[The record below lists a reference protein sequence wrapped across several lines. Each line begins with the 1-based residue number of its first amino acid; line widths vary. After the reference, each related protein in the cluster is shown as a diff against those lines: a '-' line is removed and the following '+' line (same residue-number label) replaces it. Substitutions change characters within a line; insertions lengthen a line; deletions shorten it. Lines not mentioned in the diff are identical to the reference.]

1 MTGMEG
7 SPEVAA
13 FAETH
18 GQALL
23 RFAYLLTGGNSADA
37 EDLVYAVL
45 ARLVERGLDGLDN
58 PAAYA
63 RTSIVNAHRSG
74 VRRASLHRRTL
85 PQLHERMATAP
96 GRSDDRLTLL
106 AALRQLSDR
115 ERAVVVLRYLE
126 DLDDE
131 AIAAILKCSRPTVRS
146 LAHRAMPK
154 LRAELS
160 ETYGFDE
167 GGPT

>member
-1 MTGMEG
+1 
-7 SPEVAA
+7 
-13 FAETH
+13 
-18 GQALL
+18 
-23 RFAYLLTGGNSADA
+23 
-37 EDLVYAVL
+37 
-45 ARLVERGLDGLDN
+45 VERGLDDLDN

-63 RTSIVNAHRSG
+63 RTSIVNAHRSTL
-74 VRRASLHRRTL
+74 RRASLHRRAVPRL
-85 PQLHERMATAP
+85 DARVATAP

-106 AALRQLSDR
+106 SALRQLSDR

-131 AIAAILKCSRPTVRS
+131 AIAAILGCSRPTVRS